1 MARCKHKGGQ
11 ADGKKQHVLGVTRNL
26 VDASTVSNAQAV
38 QRRTRVIVGYMART
52 LLNRCCIRI
61 EFFKCI
67 TFGVSDTKRPSNI
80 ASRKRC
86 SSKCSREPLKH
97 LLSRRKAKTT
107 GKFYFSLFHQ
117 G

>member
-1 MARCKHKGGQ
+1 HMARCKHEGGQ

-38 QRRTRVIVGYMART
+38 QRR
-52 LLNRCCIRI
+52 
-61 EFFKCI
+61 KS
-67 TFGVSDTKRPSNI
+67 TFGVSDMKSPSNI

-86 SSKCSREPLKH
+86 SNKCSNKMKGEPLKH

-107 GKFYFSLFHQ
+107 ENFYFSLFHQ
-117 G
+117 